1 LLLFLSHAALVAD
14 KNTFSISFW
23 KCTYHVVLRVMEI
36 LGEQVSNV
44 EIYYHQYRV
53 YEQLEVATRVHAIDV
68 VVAAAAAPQASAGVS
83 VTSV

>member
-1 LLLFLSHAALVAD
+1 
-14 KNTFSISFW
+14 
-23 KCTYHVVLRVMEI
+23 MEI